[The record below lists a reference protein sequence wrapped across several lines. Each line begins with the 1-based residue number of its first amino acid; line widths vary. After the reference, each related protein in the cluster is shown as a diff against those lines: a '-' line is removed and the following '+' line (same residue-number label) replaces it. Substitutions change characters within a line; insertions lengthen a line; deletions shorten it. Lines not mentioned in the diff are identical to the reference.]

1 MIMLS
6 GQTAIIVGGGGQVGF
21 SCAQSL
27 SELGVKVIILARS
40 HIEKLNAEVQ
50 KLKNYSELKH
60 YVVQVDI
67 TKPSEIRAAV
77 DVISAR
83 EKCCDIL
90 INCAGYSKAIKPSN
104 LHELSDEMINE
115 ILKINLMGP
124 LTVIREFE
132 KLIRQSQNGIIVNL
146 ASVAGVR
153 SGQSNLVYSAA
164 KAGLI
169 SLTQNLALT
178 FAPQVRVVSVS
189 PGYLEHPTSG
199 IMKAPEF
206 NRIQSEKIPLKRVA
220 QGQEIAEAIT
230 AIIQHFRYSTGTNF
244 VVDGGRII

>member
-1 MIMLS
+1 MIS

-21 SCAQSL
+21 SCAQNL
-27 SELGVKVIILARS
+27 SELGVKVILLARS
-40 HIEKLNAEVQ
+40 HIEKLNADVQ

-60 YVVQVDI
+60 YVVKVDI
-67 TKPSEIRAAV
+67 TKPSEVRAAV
-77 DVISAR
+77 ALISAT
-83 EKCCDIL
+83 EKKCDIL
-90 INCAGYSKAIKPSN
+90 INSAGYSKAIKP
-104 LHELSDEMINE
+104 LQLQELSDEVINE
-115 ILKINLMGP
+115 ILDINLKGP
-124 LTVIREFE
+124 LLIIREFE
-132 KLIRQSQNGIIVNL
+132 KLIRQSQNGIIINM

-178 FAPQVRVVSVS
+178 FAPQIRVVSVS
-189 PGYLEHPTSG
+189 PGYLEQPTSG
-199 IMKAPEF
+199 ITKAPEF
-206 NRIQSEKIPLKRVA
+206 NRIQSEKIPMKRVA
-220 QGQEIAEAIT
+220 QGQEMAEAIV